1 MPHLGGLKAFHR
13 NGARRIRSFA
23 AEAAA
28 DPVGI
33 EDPV

>member
-1 MPHLGGLKAFHR
+1 MPHLGRLKAFHR